1 VTRILI
7 VDDEEQIHYAFR
19 KILPDEATVL
29 SALSGEEALAKLAD
43 GVPDLVIMDV
53 RMAGLTGLATLQKMR
68 ERYPRLPIVIMTA
81 YGTMQTAIEA
91 MKLGAF
97 EYLLKPFD
105 IPRMQR
111 VVTEALDSA
120 RAQRRGVM
128 AGPPAPLAE
137 TSADAILGISA
148 AMQEVYKQIGRVAE
162 KDITVL
168 IRGESGTGK
177 ELVARAI
184 FKNSRRASRPF
195 VVVNCAAI
203 PDTLL
208 ESELFGYERG
218 AFTGAQARHAG
229 RFEQADGGT
238 IFLDEIGDLPLA
250 TQAKLLRVLQEGE
263 VTPLGGGDTRHV
275 DVRVIC
281 ATNRDL
287 LAMLRAGQFR
297 DDLYYRLNVITIHLP
312 PLRERREDTPVL
324 AAYYV
329 DRFARELG
337 RPVRGLDPSALRA
350 AEAYAWPGNVREL
363 ENTLKRAVLLAK
375 GLLLTADD
383 LRLGAEPPVRLEP
396 GPMEERAP
404 EAPTTAGGGSGEIV
418 PDAPGEPADGAPDS
432 GIEGLGW
439 EALLDRALAAVL
451 ARRPREKL
459 MPAVERVLITKAL
472 ERTGGNQVQAARLLG
487 ISRNTLRSR
496 MSKYGIRVE
505 AGAGREA
512 GR

>member
-1 VTRILI
+1 MRILI

-19 KILPDEATVL
+19 KILPEDATVV
-29 SALSGEEALAKLAD
+29 SALSGEEALAKLAE
-43 GVPDLVIMDV
+43 GPPDLVIMDV
-53 RMAGLTGLATLQKMR
+53 RMGGMTGLATLQKVR

-111 VVTEALDSA
+111 VVNEAIATA
-120 RAQRRGVM
+120 RAQRRGVA
-128 AGPPAPLAE
+128 AGPPAPVPE
-137 TSADAILGISA
+137 SPSADAVIGISA

-184 FKNSRRASRPF
+184 YRNSRRASRPF
-195 VVVNCAAI
+195 VVVNGAAI

-238 IFLDEIGDLPLA
+238 IFLDEIGELTA
-250 TQAKLLRVLQEGE
+250 QTQAKLLRVLQEGE

-287 LAMLRAGQFR
+287 QAMLRAGQFR
-297 DDLYYRLNVITIHLP
+297 EDLFYRLNVITIQMP
-312 PLRERREDTPVL
+312 PLRDRREDIPVL
-324 AAYYV
+324 AAYFLNQY
-329 DRFARELG
+329 RKELG
-337 RPVRGLDPSALRA
+337 RHVRGLEAAALRA
-350 AEAYAWPGNVREL
+350 VEAYPWPGNVREL

-375 GLLLTADD
+375 GPLLTVED
-383 LRLGAEPPVRLEP
+383 LRLGIEPGAPPAEP
-396 GPMEERAP
+396 AP
-404 EAPTTAGGGSGEIV
+404 A
-418 PDAPGEPADGAPDS
+418 DAPPAASSEP
-432 GIEGLGW
+432 IESLGW
-439 EALLDRALAAVL
+439 EALLDRALSRAVST
-451 ARRPREKL
+451 RGREKL

-472 ERTGGNQVQAARLLG
+472 ERTAGNQVQAARLLG

-496 MSKYGIRVE
+496 MSKYAIRVE
-505 AGAGREA
+505 PAVTPKGAS
-512 GR
+512 

>member
-1 VTRILI
+1 MKILI

-19 KILPDEATVL
+19 KILPEGTTVV

-43 GVPDLVIMDV
+43 GPPDLVIMDV
-53 RMAGLTGLATLQKMR
+53 RMGGMTGLATLQTMR

-111 VVTEALDSA
+111 VIDEALATA
-120 RAQRRGVM
+120 RAQRRGVA
-128 AGPPAPLAE
+128 AGPPAAVPDAS
-137 TSADAILGISA
+137 SADAIIGVST

-184 FKNSRRASRPF
+184 YRNSRRALRPF

-238 IFLDEIGDLPLA
+238 IFLDEIGELKA
-250 TQAKLLRVLQEGE
+250 QTQAKLLRVLQEGE
-263 VTPLGGGDTRHV
+263 VTPLGGGDTRRV
-275 DVRVIC
+275 DVRVLC

-287 LAMLRAGQFR
+287 HAMLRAGQFR
-297 DDLYYRLNVITIHLP
+297 EDLFYRLNVITIEVP
-312 PLRERREDTPVL
+312 PLRERREDIPVL
-324 AAYYV
+324 VAYFL
-329 DRFARELG
+329 DRFQKELG
-337 RPVRGLDPSALRA
+337 RPVRGLDPAALRA
-350 AEAYAWPGNVREL
+350 VEAYPWPGNVREL

-375 GLLLTADD
+375 GPLLTAED
-383 LRLGAEPPVRLEP
+383 LRLGVDPGAQAPEPAPAETPPAAAAEPLE
-396 GPMEERAP
+396 
-404 EAPTTAGGGSGEIV
+404 SI
-418 PDAPGEPADGAPDS
+418 
-432 GIEGLGW
+432 GW
-439 EALLDRALAAVL
+439 EALLERALARAV
-451 ARRPREKL
+451 ATRGREKL

-472 ERTGGNQVQAARLLG
+472 ERTAGNQVQAARLLG

-496 MSKYGIRVE
+496 MSKYAIRVE
-505 AGAGREA
+505 PAVNPKGEA
-512 GR
+512 

>member
-1 VTRILI
+1 MKILI

-19 KILPDEATVL
+19 KILPEDATVV
-29 SALSGEEALAKLAD
+29 SALSGEEALAKLAE
-43 GVPDLVIMDV
+43 GPPDLMIMDV
-53 RMAGLTGLATLQKMR
+53 RMGGMTGLATLQKVR

-111 VVTEALDSA
+111 VITEALETA
-120 RAQRRGVM
+120 RAQRRGVA
-128 AGPPAPLAE
+128 AGPPAPVVDGS
-137 TSADAILGISA
+137 SADAVIGVSA

-162 KDITVL
+162 KDVTVL

-184 FKNSRRASRPF
+184 YRNSRRAARPF
-195 VVVNCAAI
+195 VIVNCAAI

-208 ESELFGYERG
+208 ESEIFGYERG
-218 AFTGAQARHAG
+218 AFTGAQGRHAG

-238 IFLDEIGDLPLA
+238 VFLDEIGELSSQ

-263 VTPLGGGDTRHV
+263 VTPLGGGETRHV

-287 LAMLRAGQFR
+287 MAMLRSGQFR
-297 DDLYYRLNVITIHLP
+297 EDLFYRLNVITIQLP
-312 PLRERREDTPVL
+312 PLRDRREDIPVL
-324 AAYYV
+324 CAFFLV
-329 DRFARELG
+329 RFEKELG
-337 RPVRGLDPSALRA
+337 RHVRGLEPAALRA
-350 AEAYAWPGNVREL
+350 VETFPWPGNVREL

-375 GLLLTADD
+375 GPLLTVQD
-383 LRLGAEPPVRLEP
+383 LRLGVDPAAAPAEPGAADATPAAA
-396 GPMEERAP
+396 GASI
-404 EAPTTAGGGSGEIV
+404 EA
-418 PDAPGEPADGAPDS
+418 
-432 GIEGLGW
+432 LGW
-439 EALLDRALAAVL
+439 EALLDRAITQVVAT
-451 ARRPREKL
+451 RGREGSRPSGGSGREKL
-459 MPAVERVLITKAL
+459 MPAVERILITKAL
-472 ERTGGNQVQAARLLG
+472 ERTAGNQVQAARLLG

-496 MSKYGIRVE
+496 MSRYAIRVE
-505 AGAGREA
+505 PAVTPKGEG
-512 GR
+512 